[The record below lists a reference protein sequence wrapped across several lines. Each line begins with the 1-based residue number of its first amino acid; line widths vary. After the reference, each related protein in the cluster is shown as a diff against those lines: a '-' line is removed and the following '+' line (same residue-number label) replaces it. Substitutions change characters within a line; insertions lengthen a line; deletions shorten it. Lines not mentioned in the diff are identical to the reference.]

1 MNASLESHN
10 KLVKRYKQDFTMK
23 NTREKIMKD
32 LFHRS
37 IDGSDPLVL
46 ESTLAER
53 LSFRKKR
60 GDLPEVVADMV
71 EWDHP
76 YNLYKLE

>member
-1 MNASLESHN
+1 
-10 KLVKRYKQDFTMK
+10 
-23 NTREKIMKD
+23 MKD